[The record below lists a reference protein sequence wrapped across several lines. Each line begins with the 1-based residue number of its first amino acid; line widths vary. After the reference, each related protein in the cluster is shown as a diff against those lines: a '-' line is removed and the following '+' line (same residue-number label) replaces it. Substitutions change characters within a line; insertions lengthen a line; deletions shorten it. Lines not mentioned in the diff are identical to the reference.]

1 MDPLMQK
8 RQDDFLRNYQTF
20 RSKAKEYIKNSKL
33 EANLYQLS
41 LSFEIDKVEHE
52 IVLTLN
58 LVRCLPLREN
68 AQFRFASNSRLLRH
82 LLIMARL

>member
-58 LVRCLPLREN
+58 LVRCLPLKEK

>member
-8 RQDDFLRNYQTF
+8 RQDDFLRNYQIF

-52 IVLTLN
+52 IVLNLN

-82 LLIMARL
+82 LMIMARL